1 MDKVILDSKVE
12 RIVLKNSERPSVMVI
27 TVLVQGG
34 RGDDYAAYR
43 GAIMRDAYVT
53 ADDQWVANHG
63 DKLSFEKAQGI
74 FPYIHNDRY
83 RR

>member
-27 TVLVQGG
+27 TVLVAGG
-34 RGDDYAAYR
+34 VGDYAAYR
-43 GAIMRDAYVT
+43 GAIIRDAYT
-53 ADDQWVANHG
+53 AADDQWVAMNG